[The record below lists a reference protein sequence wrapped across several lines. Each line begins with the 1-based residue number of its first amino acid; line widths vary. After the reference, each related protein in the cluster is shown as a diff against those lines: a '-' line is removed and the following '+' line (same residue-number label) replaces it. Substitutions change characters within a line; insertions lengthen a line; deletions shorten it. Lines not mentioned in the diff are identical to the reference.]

1 VQEQVTIA
9 LESSHFEAKIPPSK
23 ADYFG
28 VGYDPAEENA
38 EMNAHRGSKRQ
49 LKGKGAGVYR
59 MDALKSLTASDNQ
72 NEHSRNFSDI
82 ISARDVA
89 GFSMNDEEDD
99 VYDNK
104 PGGKSMSSS
113 SVTYLEEVVSD
124 EDDERVGDVTS
135 GGYNTKKAN
144 SMKKD
149 LDDSVNK
156 WLGSKAGE
164 SRVLERCPTDGKVVL
179 DGFTLATLTQKMQQ
193 VSFATP
199 QAPRDFIPGHV
210 FPEDIEKTVTSSSS
224 SDRQGRGQDG
234 GAANVNASILPPKQP
249 QIAHVSVFDII
260 SEDSK
265 RKIQSAIDGKKAVAP
280 IEVSADPSGGSRPML
295 TSDAAM
301 KSTFAGLAQAF
312 QNRFV
317 SSSSATPTDA
327 TIVNPGIGTAAEY
340 ASATSTAPNP
350 VVLDEKK
357 TTATKGE
364 TARAVSVPGSTA
376 SFLLNSNMNSIPK
389 QEALNRYASPGSTIQ
404 VSEKVAASAVSKDLP
419 SSVAS
424 GPVAKAYTSLKGKS
438 SRTTTPW
445 YPVPLLSRRFHI
457 KVDGVNIGM
466 KNGRLQQGD
475 VPRVVDSKLE
485 GMFAGMRESTY
496 DVTQNFS
503 QNQNKNENLNDDD
516 VTGDTL
522 KLNTYEDQAQA
533 VEEVAAKPAMSL
545 FKSIFEDSDSDDNS
559 ESDDEN
565 DVEVEVEVV
574 KRGEGRAN
582 IRKEEVKVA
591 DPSSK
596 ESTTLS
602 QSSSSQ
608 VNKKDTPHTGGEFL
622 RNRFASQVK
631 DVIAPAVTTADSKSE
646 RSFTKRSSTVVAAPV
661 KVVVEEED
669 EDAGTRVVFRKP
681 VVKAKVNMFSS
692 AKPKR
697 TFSAMSRDEDDGDDV
712 GENEDA
718 DVVPSAVVKSK
729 KRLLKLPGMTVV
741 KAVTSSIEKDSEV
754 QRLLKEMEEG
764 TIEEAERKAAN
775 VSATAYFLNCITE
788 SSKADVVAQ
797 IAAAEAAAAEII
809 ALSENEIE
817 EGIETEN
824 FVFNPEAGTEESEIV
839 SSWYKKS
846 EEIIR
851 EKILQEQVVLED
863 IEIVDMGDEKDRNK
877 EGKRKHKKDKKEEK
891 SKKHS
896 HHSHSDRKASEMKK
910 SKKEKSKKEK
920 KKREHDTPDRSPGWS
935 KSGSETD

>member
-1 VQEQVTIA
+1 MQEQVTIA

-38 EMNAHRGSKRQ
+38 EMNAHRGSKEQ
-49 LKGKGAGVYR
+49 LKRKGAGIYR
-59 MDALKSLTASDNQ
+59 MDALKSMTASDNQ
-72 NEHSRNFSDI
+72 NEHSRNFSDT
-82 ISARDVA
+82 ISARDVT

-104 PGGKSMSSS
+104 PGGQSMSSS

-124 EDDERVGDVTS
+124 EEDERIGDVNS
-135 GGYNTKKAN
+135 KGYNSKKAN

-156 WLGSKAGE
+156 WLGSEARE

-179 DGFTLATLTQKMQQ
+179 DGFTLATLIQKMQQ

-199 QAPRDFIPGHV
+199 QAPKDFKPGHV
-210 FPEDIEKTVTSSSS
+210 FPEDIDKTMTSSSN
-224 SDRQGRGQDG
+224 SDRQGRGQGG
-234 GAANVNASILPPKQP
+234 GAVNLTASVVPSRQP
-249 QIAHVSVFDII
+249 QTAPVSVFDII

-265 RKIQSAIDGKKAVAP
+265 RKIQSAIDGKNAVAP
-280 IEVSADPSGGSRPML
+280 VEVSVNPSGGSRPML

-340 ASATSTAPNP
+340 ASATSIAPSS
-350 VVLDEKK
+350 VVLEEKK
-357 TTATKGE
+357 TAGMKGE
-364 TARAVSVPGSTA
+364 TARPVSVPGSTM
-376 SFLLNSNMNSIPK
+376 SVLVNNNMNSIPK
-389 QEALNRYASPGSTIQ
+389 QEALNRYASPGSTVQ
-404 VSEKVAASAVSKDLP
+404 VNEKIAPSALSKDLP
-419 SSVAS
+419 STVAS
-424 GPVAKAYTSLKGKS
+424 GPPAKAYTSLKGKS
-438 SRTTTPW
+438 ARTTTPW

-466 KNGRLQQGD
+466 KNGRLQQGG

-485 GMFAGMRESTY
+485 GMFAGMRESTH
-496 DVTQNFS
+496 DVTQSIS
-503 QNQNKNENLNDDD
+503 QNQSQNDDD
-516 VTGDTL
+516 VTSDML
-522 KLNTYEDQAQA
+522 NLNTYEEQAQA
-533 VEEVAAKPAMSL
+533 VEEVAVKPAMSL
-545 FKSIFEDSDSDDNS
+545 FKSIFEDSDSDDDS
-559 ESDDEN
+559 ESDDEI
-565 DVEVEVEVV
+565 DVEVEVEVAKQCGERVNV
-574 KRGEGRAN
+574 K
-582 IRKEEVKVA
+582 KEEVKVA
-591 DPSSK
+591 AAASK
-596 ESTTLS
+596 ESTVLS
-602 QSSSSQ
+602 QSSSAQ
-608 VNKKDTPHTGGEFL
+608 VNKKDVPHTGGEFL
-622 RNRFASQVK
+622 RNRFASQTK
-631 DVIAPAVTTADSKSE
+631 DVAAPAAPTADSKSE
-646 RSFTKRSSTVVAAPV
+646 RSFTKRASASAAAPV
-661 KVVVEEED
+661 KVLVEEED

-697 TFSAMSRDEDDGDDV
+697 TFAAMSRDEDDGEDGE
-712 GENEDA
+712 GENEDTGVA
-718 DVVPSAVVKSK
+718 PSAVVKSK
-729 KRLLKLPGMTVV
+729 KRLVKQPGMTVV
-741 KAVTSSIEKDSEV
+741 KAVTSSIEKESEV

-775 VSATAYFLNCITE
+775 VSATAYFLNCRTE
-788 SSKADVVAQ
+788 YSKADVVAQ

-809 ALSENEIE
+809 ALSESEIE

-824 FVFNPEAGTEESEIV
+824 NVFNPEVGAEESEIV

-851 EKILQEQVVLED
+851 EKNSQEQVVLED
-863 IEIVDMGDEKDRNK
+863 IELVDMTDEKDRNK
-877 EGKRKHKKDKKEEK
+877 DGKRKHKKDKKEEK

-910 SKKEKSKKEK
+910 SKKEKSKREK
-920 KKREHDTPDRSPGWS
+920 KKKEHDTPDRSPVGS
-935 KSGSETD
+935 KSGSESD

>member
-1 VQEQVTIA
+1 
-9 LESSHFEAKIPPSK
+9 
-23 ADYFG
+23 
-28 VGYDPAEENA
+28 
-38 EMNAHRGSKRQ
+38 MNAHRGSKRQ
-49 LKGKGAGVYR
+49 IKGKGAGVYR
-59 MDALKSLTASDNQ
+59 MDAMKSLTASDNQ
-72 NEHSRNFSDI
+72 NEHSRNFSDT

-104 PGGKSMSSS
+104 PGGQSMSSS
-113 SVTYLEEVVSD
+113 STYLEEVVSD
-124 EDDERVGDVTS
+124 EEDERIGDVS
-135 GGYNTKKAN
+135 SRGYNSKKAN

-210 FPEDIEKTVTSSSS
+210 FPEDIDKTATSSSS
-224 SDRQGRGQDG
+224 SDRQGRAQG
-234 GAANVNASILPPKQP
+234 GDAVNLNASNVSSKQLQTAP
-249 QIAHVSVFDII
+249 VSVFDII

-280 IEVSADPSGGSRPML
+280 VEVCVNPSWGSRPML
-295 TSDAAM
+295 TSDAAL

-317 SSSSATPTDA
+317 TSSSATPTDA

-340 ASATSTAPNP
+340 ASATSTAPAP
-350 VVLDEKK
+350 VALGEKK
-357 TTATKGE
+357 TAGMKGE
-364 TARAVSVPGSTA
+364 TARPVSVPGSTA

-404 VSEKVAASAVSKDLP
+404 VSEKVAPSAVPSGLP

-424 GPVAKAYTSLKGKS
+424 GPQPKAYTSLKGKS

-466 KNGRLQQGD
+466 KNGKLQQGD

-485 GMFAGMRESTY
+485 GMFAGMRESTH
-496 DVTQNFS
+496 DVSQS
-503 QNQNKNENLNDDD
+503 QNQNQNENQNDVDI
-516 VTGDTL
+516 TGDTL
-522 KLNTYEDQAQA
+522 NLNTYDEKAQ
-533 VEEVAAKPAMSL
+533 VVDEVAVKPAMSL
-545 FKSIFEDSDSDDNS
+545 FKSIFEDSDSDDDS

-565 DVEVEVEVV
+565 EVEVEVEVV
-574 KRGEGRAN
+574 KQGEGRAN

-591 DPSSK
+591 APASK
-596 ESTTLS
+596 ETTVLS

-622 RNRFASQVK
+622 RTRFASQIK
-631 DVIAPAVTTADSKSE
+631 DVVAPAIPTADSKSE
-646 RSFTKRSSTVVAAPV
+646 RSFTKRSSVAVAAPV

-697 TFSAMSRDEDDGDDV
+697 TFTAMSRDEDDGEDGV
-712 GENEDA
+712 WENEDV
-718 DVVPSAVVKSK
+718 DVAPSAVVKSK
-729 KRLLKLPGMTVV
+729 KRLLKQPGMTVV
-741 KAVTSSIEKDSEV
+741 KVTSSIEKESEV

-788 SSKADVVAQ
+788 SSKADVVAE
-797 IAAAEAAAAEII
+797 IATAEAAAAEII
-809 ALSENEIE
+809 ALSESEIE
-817 EGIETEN
+817 EENVAEN
-824 FVFNPEAGTEESEIV
+824 FVFNPEAGAEDSEIV

-851 EKILQEQVVLED
+851 EKILQGQVVLED
-863 IEIVDMGDEKDRNK
+863 IEIVDMGDEKDRYK

-891 SKKHS
+891 IKKHS
-896 HHSHSDRKASEMKK
+896 QHSHSDRKASDMKK

-920 KKREHDTPDRSPGWS
+920 KKRGHDTTDRSPGGS
-935 KSGSETD
+935 KSGSESD

>member
-1 VQEQVTIA
+1 
-9 LESSHFEAKIPPSK
+9 
-23 ADYFG
+23 
-28 VGYDPAEENA
+28 
-38 EMNAHRGSKRQ
+38 
-49 LKGKGAGVYR
+49 

-72 NEHSRNFSDI
+72 NEHSRNFADT

-104 PGGKSMSSS
+104 PGGQSMSSS

-124 EDDERVGDVTS
+124 EDDERIGDVS
-135 GGYNTKKAN
+135 GRGYNTKKGN

-193 VSFATP
+193 VSFASP
-199 QAPRDFIPGHV
+199 QAPKDFIPGHV
-210 FPEDIEKTVTSSSS
+210 FPEDVDKTATSSSS
-224 SDRQGRGQDG
+224 SDRQGRVQG
-234 GAANVNASILPPKQP
+234 GDTANLNTSNVSSKQLQTAP
-249 QIAHVSVFDII
+249 VSVFDII

-265 RKIQSAIDGKKAVAP
+265 RKIQSAIDGKKAIAP
-280 IEVSADPSGGSRPML
+280 AEVSSVNPSGGSRPML

-327 TIVNPGIGTAAEY
+327 TIVNPGMGTAAEY
-340 ASATSTAPNP
+340 ASATSTAPAP
-350 VVLDEKK
+350 VVVEEKK
-357 TTATKGE
+357 TAGMKSE
-364 TARAVSVPGSTA
+364 TARPVSVPGSTA

-404 VSEKVAASAVSKDLP
+404 VSEKVVPSAVSKDLP

-424 GPVAKAYTSLKGKS
+424 GPQAKAYTSLKGKS

-485 GMFAGMRESTY
+485 GMFAGMRESTH
-496 DVTQNFS
+496 DVTQNLS
-503 QNQNKNENLNDDD
+503 QNQNQNENQNDVD

-522 KLNTYEDQAQA
+522 NLNTYEEEAQA
-533 VEEVAAKPAMSL
+533 FEVVAVKPAMSL
-545 FKSIFEDSDSDDNS
+545 FKSIFEDSDSDDDS

-565 DVEVEVEVV
+565 DVEVEVV
-574 KRGEGRAN
+574 KQGEGKAN
-582 IRKEEVKVA
+582 IKKEEVKVA
-591 DPSSK
+591 AAASK
-596 ESTTLS
+596 ESTVLS

-622 RNRFASQVK
+622 RNRFASQVT
-631 DVIAPAVTTADSKSE
+631 DVAAPAATTADSKSE
-646 RSFTKRSSTVVAAPV
+646 RSFTKRSSAVVAVPV

-697 TFSAMSRDEDDGDDV
+697 TFTAMSRDEEDGEDGVREKEDTDV
-712 GENEDA
+712 A
-718 DVVPSAVVKSK
+718 PSAVVKSK
-729 KRLLKLPGMTVV
+729 KRLLKQPGMTVV
-741 KAVTSSIEKDSEV
+741 KAVTSSIEKESEV

-775 VSATAYFLNCITE
+775 VSATAYFLNSITE

-809 ALSENEIE
+809 ALSESEIE
-817 EGIETEN
+817 EENEIEN

-851 EKILQEQVVLED
+851 EKILKEEVVLED

-877 EGKRKHKKDKKEEK
+877 EGKRKHKKEKKEEK

-896 HHSHSDRKASEMKK
+896 QHSHSDRKASEMKK
-910 SKKEKSKKEK
+910 SKKEKSKKVK
-920 KKREHDTPDRSPGWS
+920 KKKEHDTPDRSPGGS
-935 KSGSETD
+935 KSGSDSD

>member
-1 VQEQVTIA
+1 
-9 LESSHFEAKIPPSK
+9 
-23 ADYFG
+23 
-28 VGYDPAEENA
+28 
-38 EMNAHRGSKRQ
+38 MNAHRGSRRQ

-72 NEHSRNFSDI
+72 NEHSRNFSDT

-104 PGGKSMSSS
+104 PGSQSMSSS
-113 SVTYLEEVVSD
+113 SVSYLEEIVSD
-124 EDDERVGDVTS
+124 EDDERIGDVNS
-135 GGYNTKKAN
+135 RGYNSKKTN

-193 VSFATP
+193 VSFTTP
-199 QAPRDFIPGHV
+199 QAPKDFIPGHV
-210 FPEDIEKTVTSSSS
+210 FPEDTDKTATSGSS
-224 SDRQGRGQDG
+224 SDRQGRGQGG
-234 GAANVNASILPPKQP
+234 GAVSLSATNVSSKQLQTAP
-249 QIAHVSVFDII
+249 VSVFDII

-265 RKIQSAIDGKKAVAP
+265 RKIQSAIDVKKAIAP
-280 IEVSADPSGGSRPML
+280 AAVSSVNPSGGSRPML

-317 SSSSATPTDA
+317 SSSSAPPTDA

-340 ASATSTAPNP
+340 ASATSTAPTP
-350 VVLDEKK
+350 VVLDVKK
-357 TTATKGE
+357 TAGTKGE
-364 TARAVSVPGSTA
+364 TARPVSVPGSTA

-404 VSEKVAASAVSKDLP
+404 VSEKVASSAVPSGRP

-424 GPVAKAYTSLKGKS
+424 GPPAKAYTSLKGKS

-485 GMFAGMRESTY
+485 GMFAGMRESTH
-496 DVTQNFS
+496 DVTQSLS
-503 QNQNKNENLNDDD
+503 QNQNQNENQNDVD

-522 KLNTYEDQAQA
+522 NLNTYEEQAQVVEDVA
-533 VEEVAAKPAMSL
+533 VKPAMSL
-545 FKSIFEDSDSDDNS
+545 FKSIFEDSDSDDDS

-565 DVEVEVEVV
+565 DVEVEVV
-574 KRGEGRAN
+574 KQGEGRAN

-591 DPSSK
+591 ASASK
-596 ESTTLS
+596 ESTVLS
-602 QSSSSQ
+602 QSSSVQ
-608 VNKKDTPHTGGEFL
+608 VYKKDTPHTGGEFL
-622 RNRFASQVK
+622 RNRFASQIK
-631 DVIAPAVTTADSKSE
+631 DVVAPAVTTADSKSE
-646 RSFTKRSSTVVAAPV
+646 RSFSKRPAEVVAAPV
-661 KVVVEEED
+661 KVVLEEED

-697 TFSAMSRDEDDGDDV
+697 SFTAMSRDDDDGEDGV
-712 GENEDA
+712 GENEDT
-718 DVVPSAVVKSK
+718 DVAPSAVVKSK
-729 KRLLKLPGMTVV
+729 KRLLKQPGMTVV
-741 KAVTSSIEKDSEV
+741 KAVTTYIEKESEV

-797 IAAAEAAAAEII
+797 IVAAEAAAAAII
-809 ALSENEIE
+809 ALSESEIE
-817 EGIETEN
+817 EQIETEN
-824 FVFNPEAGTEESEIV
+824 FVFNPEAGAEESEIV

-846 EEIIR
+846 EDLIR
-851 EKILQEQVVLED
+851 EKTLQEQVVLED
-863 IEIVDMGDEKDRNK
+863 IEIVDMADEKDRNK

-896 HHSHSDRKASEMKK
+896 QHSHSDRKASDMKK

-920 KKREHDTPDRSPGWS
+920 KKKEHDTPDRSPGGS
-935 KSGSETD
+935 KSGSESD